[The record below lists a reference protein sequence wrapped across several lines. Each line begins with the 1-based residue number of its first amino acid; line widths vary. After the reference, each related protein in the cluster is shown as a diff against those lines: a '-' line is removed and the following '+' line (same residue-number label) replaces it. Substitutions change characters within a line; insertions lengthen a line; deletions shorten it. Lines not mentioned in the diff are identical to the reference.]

1 MAEIK
6 TEAVISHEG
15 EKQEKSSMLMET
27 FRRTLRSFSAKVGFF
42 LFVFIILIS
51 IFANVIAPYK
61 LNDMDLASA
70 YTGPSAKHIMGCD
83 ALGRDLFTRLLY
95 GGRTSL
101 KLGFGAQII
110 GTVAGILIGAVA
122 GYFGGHVENII
133 MRLMDVWA
141 AIPSQLLTII
151 IATAFGPGFWQ
162 TLVAMS
168 IGGVPGGV
176 RQTRAQFLKER
187 GREYVEAAEV
197 INCSKFSIM
206 MRHIFPNACAPMIV
220 STTMGI
226 GMTITSA
233 AGLAYIGLGVQP
245 PTPEWGTILNDGKEW
260 ITKYPHLLIYPGLF
274 IAVTVLA
281 VNLLGD
287 GLRDALDPKLRD

>member
-1 MAEIK
+1 MAELK
-6 TEAVISHEG
+6 TKAIIDSKDEE
-15 EKQEKSSMLMET
+15 QEKTSMLLDT
-27 FRRTLRSFSAKVGFF
+27 FKRTLRSFSAKVGF
-42 LFVFIILIS
+42 ILLVLVILACV
-51 IFANVIAPYK
+51 FANIIAPYGA
-61 LNDMDLASA
+61 NEMDLSSA
-70 YTGPSAKHIMGCD
+70 FATPSAKHIMGCD
-83 ALGRDLFTRLLY
+83 NLGRDMFTRILY

-101 KLGFGAQII
+101 KLGFSATII
-110 GTVAGILIGAVA
+110 GTVVGVLIGAIA
-122 GYFGGHVENII
+122 GYFGGTTENVI
-133 MRLMDVWA
+133 MRLMDVWS

-151 IATAFGPGFWQ
+151 IATAFGAGYWQ

-197 INCSKFSIM
+197 INCSKMSIM
-206 MRHIFPNACAPMIV
+206 MRHIFPNACAPLIV

-245 PTPEWGTILNDGKEW
+245 PTPEWGTLLNSSKEW
-260 ITKYPHLLIYPGLF
+260 INKYPHMLLFPGLF
-274 IAVTVLA
+274 LAVTVLA

>member
-1 MAEIK
+1 MAELK
-6 TEAVISHEG
+6 TKAIIDSKDEE
-15 EKQEKSSMLMET
+15 QEKTSMLLDT
-27 FRRTLRSFSAKVGFF
+27 FKRTLRSFSAKVGFF
-42 LFVFIILIS
+42 LLVAVILACL
-51 IFANVIAPYK
+51 FANVIAPYGV
-61 LNDMDLASA
+61 NDMDFSSTFA
-70 YTGPSAKHIMGCD
+70 TPSAKHIMGCD
-83 ALGRDLFTRLLY
+83 NLGRDMFTRILY

-101 KLGFGAQII
+101 KLGFSATII
-110 GTVAGILIGAVA
+110 GTVVGVLIGAIA
-122 GYFGGHVENII
+122 GYFGGTTENVI
-133 MRLMDVWA
+133 MRLMDVWS

-151 IATAFGPGFWQ
+151 IATAFGAGYWQ

-197 INCSKFSIM
+197 INCSKMSIM
-206 MRHIFPNACAPMIV
+206 MRHIFPNACAPLIV

-245 PTPEWGTILNDGKEW
+245 PTPEWGTLLNSSKEW
-260 ITKYPHLLIYPGLF
+260 INKYPHMLLFPGLF
-274 IAVTVLA
+274 LAVTVLA